1 MANVRT
7 AALRLIKRQISDF
20 RFLDRLFV
28 QAFGK
33 PVPPELMRPVSA
45 LIICPMYLRAGV
57 LSLGLLLAS
66 RVLGLLRES
75 AQAAAFG
82 ATGVGDA
89 VIVMFTLPDL
99 LVGVVFSGAL
109 SYVLL
114 PLWALQSP
122 AEQQRSQ
129 KKVAVAL
136 IGVGMLLGSLVWLLR
151 DGLVSALAPGL
162 QGALKTLGSDS
173 LAWSAAALPLALLA
187 ALWATRL
194 QHERDFVGVYAG
206 SLLINAALVVGVLVV
221 ARTGWSVSALPVL
234 GGALLLGGAARL
246 VWLYARLPK
255 AMPLPRRAVIPTVA
269 GAGLPKASIWLWA
282 ALSSG
287 LLLLLPLIA
296 RSLASTSGEG
306 ALANFNYAWKLV
318 ELPLVLAIQ
327 LVASLAFPAITRT
340 EPGSAE
346 RAQALQMAFVL
357 AWALACAAVAA
368 VATFSLPLA
377 QLLFGWGRMSADH
390 LEVIARWSAIGVWS
404 LLPQAL
410 TAVVLT
416 VMATRQQMHV
426 AVWAYAAGALALGV
440 AGWAGLASGA
450 AVMLA
455 LNAVLTGVAL
465 ALLVSQRKSLLGA
478 LHWSALLTPLGM
490 CTLLVLSKPWLTG
503 IKGWGLPLALL
514 FALAVLG
521 SAVVS
526 SPLLKATPG
535 LRWFFSRTN
544 SPP

>member
-1 MANVRT
+1 
-7 AALRLIKRQISDF
+7 
-20 RFLDRLFV
+20 
-28 QAFGK
+28 
-33 PVPPELMRPVSA
+33 
-45 LIICPMYLRAGV
+45 MYLRAGV
-57 LSLGLLLAS
+57 LSLGLLLLS

-82 ATGVGDA
+82 STGVGDA

-99 LVGVVFSGAL
+99 LVGMVFSGAL

-129 KKVAVAL
+129 KRVATAL
-136 IGVGMLLGSLVWLLR
+136 MVIGVLLGGVVWLLR
-151 DGLVSALAPGL
+151 DALVQALAPGL

-173 LAWSAAALPLALLA
+173 LLWSAAALPLAMLA

-194 QHERDFVGVYAG
+194 QHERDFVGMYAG
-206 SLLINAALVVGVLVV
+206 SLLVNAALVAGVLGV
-221 ARTGWSVSALPVL
+221 AHMGWSASALAVL

-246 VWLYARLPK
+246 AWLYARLPK
-255 AMPLPRRAVIPTVA
+255 AVPLLSPAPATV
-269 GAGLPKASIWLWA
+269 GIGLPGASIWLWA

-287 LLLLLPLIA
+287 LLLLLPLMA

-340 EPGSAE
+340 EPDSAE

-357 AWALACAAVAA
+357 AWALACAAIAA

-377 QLLFGWGRMSADH
+377 QLLFGWGRMSAGN
-390 LEVIARWSAIGVWS
+390 LEVIAQWSAIGVWS

-410 TAVVLT
+410 VAVLLT

-426 AVWAYAAGALALGV
+426 AVGAYAAGALALGA

-455 LNAVLTGVAL
+455 LDAVLVGVAL
-465 ALLVSQRKSLLGA
+465 TLLVNQRKNIQGA
-478 LHWSALLTPLGM
+478 LHWSALLIPLGV
-490 CTLLVLSKPWLTG
+490 CVLLVLSKPWVISFG
-503 IKGWGLPLALL
+503 ALALVLAGL
-514 FALAVLG
+514 FALAVLV
-521 SAVVS
+521 SAVLS
-526 SPLLKATPG
+526 SPLLKARLASLG
-535 LRWFFSRTN
+535 LLARLSRTN
-544 SPP
+544 SKP

>member
-7 AALRLIKRQISDF
+7 AALRLIKRQTSDF

-173 LAWSAAALPLALLA
+173 LVWSAAALPLALLA

-206 SLLINAALVVGVLVV
+206 SLLVNAALVVGVLVV

-478 LHWSALLTPLGM
+478 LHWPALLTPLGV
-490 CTLLVLSKPWLTG
+490 CILLVLSRPWLTG

>member
-1 MANVRT
+1 
-7 AALRLIKRQISDF
+7 
-20 RFLDRLFV
+20 
-28 QAFGK
+28 
-33 PVPPELMRPVSA
+33 
-45 LIICPMYLRAGV
+45 MYLRAGV
-57 LSLGLLLAS
+57 LSLGLLLLS

-99 LVGVVFSGAL
+99 LVGMVFSGAL

-114 PLWALQSP
+114 PLWARQSP

-136 IGVGMLLGSLVWLLR
+136 IVTGVLLGGIVWLLR
-151 DGLVSALAPGL
+151 DVLVQVLAPGL
-162 QGALKTLGSDS
+162 QGALKTLASDA
-173 LAWSAAALPLALLA
+173 LVWSAAALPLALLA

-194 QHERDFVGVYAG
+194 QHERDFVGMYAG
-206 SLLINAALVVGVLVV
+206 SLLVNAALVTGVLVV
-221 ARTGWSVSALPVL
+221 ARMAWSASALPVL
-234 GGALLLGGAARL
+234 GGALLLGGTARL
-246 VWLYARLPK
+246 GWLYARLPK
-255 AMPLPRRAVIPTVA
+255 PVPEPSTA
-269 GAGLPKASIWLWA
+269 GAAGLPRPSIWLWA

-340 EPGSAE
+340 EAGSAE
-346 RAQALQMAFVL
+346 RAQALHLAFVL

-368 VATFSLPLA
+368 VASFSLPIA
-377 QLLFGWGRMSADH
+377 QLLFGWGRMGAEH
-390 LEVIARWSAIGVWS
+390 LQVIAQWSAIGVWS

-410 TAVVLT
+410 AAVVLT
-416 VMATRQQMHV
+416 LMATRQHMHV

-450 AVMLA
+450 TVMLA
-455 LNAVLTGVAL
+455 LNAVLAGVAIV
-465 ALLVSQRKSLLGA
+465 LLVSQRSSLQGA
-478 LHWSALLTPLGM
+478 LHWPALLTPLGV
-490 CTLLVLSKPWLTG
+490 CVLLALSKPWLAG
-503 IKGWGLPLALL
+503 IGGWGLPLALL

-526 SPLLKATPG
+526 SPLLKARLG
-535 LRWFFSRTN
+535 ELSQRFSVTN
-544 SPP
+544 AKR

>member
-1 MANVRT
+1 
-7 AALRLIKRQISDF
+7 
-20 RFLDRLFV
+20 
-28 QAFGK
+28 
-33 PVPPELMRPVSA
+33 MRPVST

-162 QGALKTLGSDS
+162 QGALRTLGSDS
-173 LAWSAAALPLALLA
+173 LVWSAAALPLALLA

-206 SLLINAALVVGVLVV
+206 SLLVNTALVAGVLVV
-221 ARTGWSVSALPVL
+221 TRMGWSVSALPVL
-234 GGALLLGGAARL
+234 GGALLIGGAMRL

-255 AMPLPRRAVIPTVA
+255 ALPPVLPATV

-377 QLLFGWGRMSADH
+377 QLLFGWGRMSADN

-426 AVWAYAAGALALGV
+426 AVWAYAAGALALSV
-440 AGWAGLASGA
+440 AGWAGLSSGA
-450 AVMLA
+450 SVMLA

-478 LHWSALLTPLGM
+478 LHWPALLTPLGV
-490 CTLLVLSKPWLTG
+490 CALLVLSKPWLTG

>member
-1 MANVRT
+1 
-7 AALRLIKRQISDF
+7 
-20 RFLDRLFV
+20 
-28 QAFGK
+28 
-33 PVPPELMRPVSA
+33 
-45 LIICPMYLRAGV
+45 MYLRAGV

-99 LVGVVFSGAL
+99 LVGMVFSGAL

-129 KKVAVAL
+129 KKVATVL
-136 IGVGMLLGSLVWLLR
+136 MVMGMLLGGVVWLLR
-151 DGLVSALAPGL
+151 DGLVQALAPGL

-173 LAWSAAALPLALLA
+173 LLWSALALPPALLA

-194 QHERDFVGVYAG
+194 QHERDFVGMYAG
-206 SLLINAALVVGVLVV
+206 SLLVNAALVAGVLVV
-221 ARTGWSVSALPVL
+221 ASVGWSASALAVL
-234 GGALLLGGAARL
+234 GGALLAGGALRL
-246 VWLYARLPK
+246 AWLYARLPK
-255 AMPLPRRAVIPTVA
+255 AVPLPSSALATV
-269 GAGLPKASIWLWA
+269 GAGLPGARIWLWA

-287 LLLLLPLIA
+287 LLLLLPLMA

-340 EPGSAE
+340 EPDSAE
-346 RAQALQMAFVL
+346 RAQALQMAFGL
-357 AWALACAAVAA
+357 AWALACAAIAA

-377 QLLFGWGRMSADH
+377 QLLFGWGRMSVAS

-410 TAVVLT
+410 IAVLLT

-426 AVWAYAAGALALGV
+426 AVWAYAAGALALGA

-455 LNAVLTGVAL
+455 LNAVLAGVAL
-465 ALLVSQRKSLLGA
+465 VLLVSQRKNLQGA
-478 LHWSALLTPLGM
+478 LHWPLFVTPLGV
-490 CTLLVLSKPWLTG
+490 CVLLVLSKPWVTASG
-503 IKGWGLPLALL
+503 AWALALAGL
-514 FALAVLG
+514 FALAVLVSALLG
-521 SAVVS
+521 SAV
-526 SPLLKATPG
+526 LKARLG
-535 LRWFFSRTN
+535 LSGLVKRFSGPN
-544 SPP
+544 SKP

>member
-1 MANVRT
+1 
-7 AALRLIKRQISDF
+7 
-20 RFLDRLFV
+20 
-28 QAFGK
+28 
-33 PVPPELMRPVSA
+33 
-45 LIICPMYLRAGV
+45 MYLRAGV
-57 LSLGLLLAS
+57 LSLGLLLLS

-99 LVGVVFSGAL
+99 LVGMVFSGAL

-114 PLWALQSP
+114 PLWALQRP

-129 KKVAVAL
+129 KKVAMAL
-136 IGVGMLLGSLVWLLR
+136 MVMGVLLGGLVWLLR
-151 DGLVSALAPGL
+151 DALVQALAPGL

-173 LAWSAAALPLALLA
+173 MLWSAAALPLAMLA

-194 QHERDFVGVYAG
+194 QYERDFVGMYTG
-206 SLLINAALVVGVLVV
+206 SVLVNAALVAGVLVV
-221 ARTGWSVSALPVL
+221 ARLGWSASALSVL
-234 GGALLLGGAARL
+234 GGALLVGGAARL
-246 VWLYARLPK
+246 SWLYVRLPK
-255 AMPLPRRAVIPTVA
+255 AEPVPTFAEAAV

-287 LLLLLPLIA
+287 LLLLLPLMA

-306 ALANFNYAWKLV
+306 ALASFNYAWKLV

-368 VATFSLPLA
+368 VATFSSPIA
-377 QLLFGWGRMSADH
+377 HLLFGWGRMSTDN
-390 LEVIARWSAIGVWS
+390 LEMIAQWSAIGVWS

-410 TAVVLT
+410 TAVLLT

-426 AVWAYAAGALALGV
+426 AVWAYVAGALALGA

-455 LNAVLTGVAL
+455 LDAVLAGVAL
-465 ALLVSQRKSLLGA
+465 GMLIIQRKNIRGA
-478 LHWSALLTPLGM
+478 LHWPALLMPLGV
-490 CTLLVLSKPWLTG
+490 CVLLVLTKPWVTG
-503 IKGWGLPLALL
+503 VGVWGLLLALL
-514 FALAVLG
+514 FALVVLG
-521 SAVVS
+521 SAIVS
-526 SPLLKATPG
+526 SPLLKTTPA
-535 LRWFFSRTN
+535 LHRFFSRTT
-544 SPP
+544 SRP

>member
-1 MANVRT
+1 
-7 AALRLIKRQISDF
+7 
-20 RFLDRLFV
+20 
-28 QAFGK
+28 
-33 PVPPELMRPVSA
+33 
-45 LIICPMYLRAGV
+45 MYLRAGV
-57 LSLGLLLAS
+57 VSLGLLLLS

-75 AQAAAFG
+75 VQAAAFG

-99 LVGVVFSGAL
+99 LVGMVFSGAL

-114 PLWALQSP
+114 PLWARQSP
-122 AEQQRSQ
+122 LEQQRSQ
-129 KKVAVAL
+129 KKVAWVL
-136 IGVGMLLGSLVWLLR
+136 TISGVLLGGVVWLLR
-151 DGLVSALAPGL
+151 DVLVKALAPGL
-162 QGALKTLGSDS
+162 QGALKTLGADS
-173 LAWSAAALPLALLA
+173 LLWSAAALPLAMLA

-194 QHERDFVGVYAG
+194 QHERDFVGMYAG
-206 SLLINAALVVGVLVV
+206 SLLVNAALVGGVLVV
-221 ARTGWSVSALPVL
+221 AGMAWSASALPML

-246 VWLYARLPK
+246 AWLYTRLPKTVPVPAMASVARLP
-255 AMPLPRRAVIPTVA
+255 
-269 GAGLPKASIWLWA
+269 GARIWLWA

-287 LLLLLPLIA
+287 LLMLLPLMA
-296 RSLASTSGEG
+296 RSLASTTGEG
-306 ALANFNYAWKLV
+306 ALASFNYAWKLV

-368 VATFSLPLA
+368 VASFSSALA
-377 QLLFGWGRMSADH
+377 QLLFGWGRMSADN

-410 TAVVLT
+410 VAVLLT
-416 VMATRQQMHV
+416 VMATGQQMHV
-426 AVWAYAAGALALGV
+426 AVWAYAAGALALGLL
-440 AGWAGLASGA
+440 GWTGLASGA

-455 LNAVLTGVAL
+455 LNAVLSGVAL
-465 ALLVSQRKSLLGA
+465 VLLASQRKSIKGA
-478 LHWSALLTPLGM
+478 WHWPALVVPLSV
-490 CTLLVLSKPWLTG
+490 CILLVLTQPWTSGLG
-503 IKGWGLPLALL
+503 VWGLPLAGL

-526 SPLLKATPG
+526 SPLLKARLG
-535 LRWFFSRTN
+535 LSARFSRTN
-544 SPP
+544 AKP